1 MLSVHTLIDDFAFLK
16 RLRCKIIK
24 MSNEKTFANE
34 IADLCLDYFER
45 VIPGKG
51 KPQPGV
57 EWTVLSAI
65 VQENDEKSVR
75 QVVAM
80 GTGTKCLGE
89 NEVSPG
95 KSFIKISV
103 YPP

>member
-1 MLSVHTLIDDFAFLK
+1 
-16 RLRCKIIK
+16 
-24 MSNEKTFANE
+24 MSKEKTFANE
-34 IADLCLDYFER
+34 IADLCHDYYER

-65 VQENDEKSVR
+65 VQEDYEESVR
-75 QVVAM
+75 KVVAM
-80 GTGTKCLGE
+80 GTGTKCLGD

-95 KSFIKISV
+95 TDVEPISES
-103 YPP
+103 

>member
-1 MLSVHTLIDDFAFLK
+1 
-16 RLRCKIIK
+16 
-24 MSNEKTFANE
+24 MSNEKNFANE
-34 IADLCLDYFER
+34 IAELCHDYFER

-65 VQENDEKSVR
+65 VQENDEKSIR

-80 GTGTKCLGE
+80 GSGTKCLGD

-95 KSFIKISV
+95 ADLLTSSLS
-103 YPP
+103 

>member
-1 MLSVHTLIDDFAFLK
+1 M
-16 RLRCKIIK
+16 K
-24 MSNEKTFANE
+24 MSNEKTFAKE
-34 IADLCLDYFER
+34 IADLCHDYFER

-65 VQENDEKSVR
+65 VQENDEESVR

-80 GTGTKCLGE
+80 GTGTKCLGD

-95 KSFIKISV
+95 TDVQLISV
-103 YPP
+103 S

>member
-1 MLSVHTLIDDFAFLK
+1 
-16 RLRCKIIK
+16 
-24 MSNEKTFANE
+24 MSNEKNFANE

-51 KPQPGV
+51 KPQSGV

-65 VQENDEKSVR
+65 VQENDEESVR

-80 GTGTKCLGE
+80 GTGTKCLGD

-95 KSFIKISV
+95 TDIKL
-103 YPP
+103 